1 MKQSIDFVNI
11 TSPTCGRFL
20 SIKVHISRPYC
31 GVDIEGVLESPTCGR
46 FLSIKVHSSRPYCG
60 GDIEGILESPTCGR
74 FLSIKVHISRPYCG
88 GDIEGVLEVVVAIG
102 HCITGVGGA
111 KINSSDQVRFIR
123 GTHLKTAS
131 TLRKLAHAIHRDFFS
146 FKN

>member
-1 MKQSIDFVNI
+1 MKQSIVFVNI

-20 SIKVHISRPYC
+20 
-31 GVDIEGVLESPTCGR
+31 G
-46 FLSIKVHSSRPYCG
+46 
-60 GDIEGILESPTCGR
+60 
-74 FLSIKVHISRPYCG
+74 IKVHISRPYCG

-111 KINSSDQVRFIR
+111 EINSSDQVRLIR

-131 TLRKLAHAIHRDFFS
+131 T
-146 FKN
+146 